1 MLASLSLVK
10 WHSMDP
16 LLHFSLT
23 PILENSSRSCQITSF
38 QWLLSVCYL
47 RLSVLLALVIHFA
60 VIAHRPPLSLLIW
73 IILCFHLSLS
83 DSKVIILRFPS
94 TCNDLS
100 FFALLQKVRTNQHIF
115 YPLDNSP
122 GLVGTFWF
130 PKVLTK
136 RTDIFCYQDRYFGAH
151 LTGCFE

>member
-1 MLASLSLVK
+1 
-10 WHSMDP
+10 MDP
-16 LLHFSLT
+16 LPHFSLT
-23 PILENSSRSCQITSF
+23 PILRELLQKLPDHIFPVTVECLLFEALSPTGIGHSF
-38 QWLLSVCYL
+38 WCYC
-47 RLSVLLALVIHFA
+47 
-60 VIAHRPPLSLLIW
+60 HRTPLSLLIW

-100 FFALLQKVRTNQHIF
+100 FFALLKKVRTNQHVF
-115 YPLDNSP
+115 NPLDNSP
-122 GLVGTFWF
+122 GLVGTFCF

-136 RTDIFCYQDRYFGAH
+136 RTDIFCYQDRYLGAH